1 MEAKVISS
9 GQSYTTL
16 PASYIRPASDRPSLS
31 QVSDCE
37 NVPVIDLGT
46 QDKHLITR
54 QIGDACE
61 QYGFFQVF
69 NFLPQNILH
78 IFFY

>member
-16 PASYIRPASDRPSLS
+16 PASFIRPASDRPSLS
-31 QVSDCE
+31 KVSDCE
-37 NVPVIDLGT
+37 TVPLIDLAI
-46 QDKHLITR
+46 QDQHLII
-54 QIGDACE
+54 QQVGDACE

-69 NFLPQNILH
+69 NFSLPP
-78 IFFY
+78 